1 MSSKQPTSGGLADR
15 VTPSDGRVSPAW
27 QRLLSVVSSS
37 GWFCSSQPPKL
48 TPSSAPLQYLMFTE
62 GWAVKGLSAV
72 GIRASNLL
80 VTTGPGLAG
89 LAPVPTL
96 MTGMYA
102 VALYVSSMRHVY
114 WILVTN
120 TYDWKPTGALGV
132 VGYNTLLNTVNT
144 LVTVNALTSSPLPI
158 LGEFKDCIGWK
169 QWAGVALFATGI
181 AIEMVAE
188 ATRRAFK
195 KNPQNKGKINDTG
208 LWPWFGTQTISDT
221 PSGAR
226 ASH

>member
-15 VTPSDGRVSPAW
+15 VTPSDGRVSPA
-27 QRLLSVVSSS
+27 
-37 GWFCSSQPPKL
+37 SQPPKL

-62 GWAVKGLSAV
+62 GTSSA
-72 GIRASNLL
+72 A
-80 VTTGPGLAG
+80 
-89 LAPVPTL
+89 
-96 MTGMYA
+96 
-102 VALYVSSMRHVY
+102 SMRHAY
-114 WILVTN
+114 WILFTN

-195 KNPQNKGKINDTG
+195 KNPQNKGKIDDTG
-208 LWPWFGTQTISDT
+208 LW
-221 PSGAR
+221 
-226 ASH
+226 